1 MTVDP
6 DSNRKRSTWNTTS
19 RLHADVF
26 PPLYST
32 SNSKS
37 EQVAISEV
45 DLRTIAPEREEN
57 HSTMP
62 SMKLICFNLL
72 VIALFCAMVVRAEG
86 KWYGM
91 RPTLRLWDRDGLQR
105 DKLYCNSGWYI
116 AGDEVTTLEP
126 ESSTDL
132 PSSATQMNISAALS
146 KFFDQIGRC

>member
-26 PPLYST
+26 PPLHST

-132 PSSATQMNISAALS
+132 PSADSQTNHSPALGT
-146 KFFDQIGRC
+146 FL